1 MNYPFSNDF
10 LSNQSQIIKQITFKI
25 YSIKKFQINIQR
37 KILNFVQL
45 KVFGFIVITESKLN
59 FT

>member
-45 KVFGFIVITESKLN
+45 KVFGFTVITESRLN